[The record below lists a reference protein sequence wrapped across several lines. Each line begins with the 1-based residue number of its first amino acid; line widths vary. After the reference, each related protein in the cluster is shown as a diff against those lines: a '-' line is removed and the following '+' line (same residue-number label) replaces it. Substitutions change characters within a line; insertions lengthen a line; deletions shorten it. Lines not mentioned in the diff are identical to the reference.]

1 MWANGG
7 YVTKHAFGVYSTE
20 PPAAGFRHEYTQDEI
35 DALPR
40 REVATDDEAAGPADI
55 EAYTVMFD
63 REGSPEQALASCLLG
78 DGRRAWA
85 TSGESDVTTALLDG
99 EWVGGRVVVSASGQ
113 LRI

>member
-20 PPAAGFRHEYTQDEI
+20 PPTAGFRHENPQDEI

-55 EAYTVMFD
+55 EAYTVTFD
-63 REGSPEQALASCLLG
+63 RDGSPEQAVASCLARRRPASVG
-78 DGRRAWA
+78 DVGRERCH
-85 TSGESDVTTALLDG
+85 DG
-99 EWVGGRVVVSASGQ
+99 PPR
-113 LRI
+113 R